1 MSLHRA
7 EPDAAQ
13 WIQNHPSRA
22 ILCEPFQ
29 VLDAGEAPFADPLSV
44 PENV

>member
-1 MSLHRA
+1 MSLRRA
-7 EPDAAQ
+7 EPNAAQ

-29 VLDAGEAPFADPLSV
+29 VRDVGKALIADPLSV
-44 PENV
+44 PGNV